1 MKSIFNLLVIL
12 TLGLCSPSVF
22 ADSTVIPVID
32 ATISSSHQT
41 NIYSKVKNI
50 STPSASKNPTSRI
63 NSSLAELL
71 YQLELLQQE
80 VRQLRGTVEQ
90 QSWQIKQMGLEQKD
104 RYIDL
109 DRRIVLLSQST
120 PQNYNQPSS
129 TSISTVSTT
138 AAAKSTNAPTDKT
151 AYKTAFELIRNKR
164 YDESIIALTQFIKK
178 YPNSN
183 LVGNAHY
190 WLGEVQLVKANF
202 TAAAAAF
209 NTLLTKFPTHRK
221 VPDAKYKLGLTYR
234 ELGDTIRAKKLLQEV
249 VSNYAGSSTAKL
261 AKAALHNNSF

>member
-1 MKSIFNLLVIL
+1 MKSIFNLLVTL
-12 TLGLCSPSVF
+12 TLGLCSSSVF
-22 ADSTVIPVID
+22 ANSTVIPVID
-32 ATISSSHQT
+32 ATISSSHQANT
-41 NIYSKVKNI
+41 YSNVNNKP
-50 STPSASKNPTSRI
+50 TPSAPKNSASRM
-63 NSSLAELL
+63 NSSLVELL

-120 PQNYNQPSS
+120 PQNLNQQAPLSATN
-129 TSISTVSTT
+129 TSATISANNIDV
-138 AAAKSTNAPTDKT
+138 PTDKT
-151 AYKTAFELIRNKR
+151 VYQAAFELIRNKR

-202 TAAAAAF
+202 TAAAATF
-209 NTLLTKFPTHRK
+209 NTLLTKYPTHRK
-221 VPDAKYKLGLTYR
+221 VPDTKYKLGRAYR
-234 ELGDTIRAKKLLQEV
+234 ELGDTIRAKKLLQDV
-249 VSNYAGSSTAKL
+249 ISNYAGTSTAKL
-261 AKAALHNNSF
+261 AEAELRNNF